1 MFDNLK
7 NKLRWNEI
15 LNNPTTPSYMASVIK
30 EIMLPYGISAHKYQI
45 NKECIDNVCKYS
57 RNGDSATP
65 SVIATVSDLNYKYSC
80 IRHSSMPLW
89 YYYAFPDVFLWTIS
103 DEGNTQKN
111 ADSDTNVHN
120 KHCIRDSRHLF
131 CKHLQ
136 IRFRNSCYKSNNKA
150 NENRK

>member
-103 DEGNTQKN
+103 DEGTTYFKRVIEPFLNGKN
-111 ADSDTNVHN
+111 IIDGRGYVDKEFVAYF
-120 KHCIRDSRHLF
+120 IRQYLLATGKKLECR
-131 CKHLQ
+131 
-136 IRFRNSCYKSNNKA
+136 I
-150 NENRK
+150 